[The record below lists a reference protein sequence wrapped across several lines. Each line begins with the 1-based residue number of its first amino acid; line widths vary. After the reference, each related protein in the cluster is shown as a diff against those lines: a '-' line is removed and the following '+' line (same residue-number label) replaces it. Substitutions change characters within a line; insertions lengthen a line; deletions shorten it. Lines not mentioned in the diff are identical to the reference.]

1 MMSPAQRPAFPAYA
15 RPAPSAQ
22 GLHRI
27 PKVETTGVTSGHLGQ
42 LLFLGAVWGA
52 AFLFLRIAGPEVGP
66 VWAAEIRI
74 AIGAFILLLIA
85 GRRTWAIARRDL
97 RTFAVVG
104 AAFSAIPFTLIA
116 IATLTLP
123 TGFAAVLNASTPLF
137 TAALGVVWLGQSLSA
152 RLVAGLGVGLVAVV
166 LLVGWSPLPP
176 GTTTIVAVIAAL
188 GAALSYAVAGTFV
201 RRRLPKIGGVELAT
215 AQLTAG
221 AVLLL
226 PLALASGAPGTPSF
240 GALVALVAVGTLST
254 ALPWPIYMRL
264 LSQTTPTVAST
275 VTFVVPAFAI
285 AWGSMVLSE
294 PIGPELVAGFG
305 LVIVSLVLVTGI
317 RIAIPRVDIRS
328 RWRQNRRRASTRRGA
343 ERARRGVVDARKADA
358 APAGYLPASTTQ
370 KRLPSVSCMI
380 T

>member
-1 MMSPAQRPAFPAYA
+1 MSPAQHPALREYVLPAVGRPD
-15 RPAPSAQ
+15 SH
-22 GLHRI
+22 GL
-27 PKVETTGVTSGHLGQ
+27 PKVETTGITARHVGQ

-52 AFLFLRIAGPEVGP
+52 AFLFLRIAAPEVGP

-85 GRRTWAIARRDL
+85 GRRTWAIARDDL

-137 TAALGVVWLGQSLSA
+137 TATLGVVWLGQSLST
-152 RLVAGLGVGLVAVV
+152 RLAAGLGVGLVAVV

-176 GTTTIVAVIAAL
+176 GTTTMVAVIAAL

-221 AVLLL
+221 AILLL
-226 PLALASGAPGTPSF
+226 PLAVASGAPGTPSF
-240 GALVALVAVGTLST
+240 GGLLALLAVGTIST

-264 LSQTTPTVAST
+264 LSETTPTVAST

-285 AWGSMVLSE
+285 AWGSMVLAE

-317 RIAIPRVDIRS
+317 RVAMPRLDV
-328 RWRQNRRRASTRRGA
+328 
-343 ERARRGVVDARKADA
+343 RARLRQP
-358 APAGYLPASTTQ
+358 APSFDPTRS
-370 KRLPSVSCMI
+370 
-380 T
+380 